1 MLEMTPLNERKE
13 EYGMRWITG
22 FMTVAALGLALTTA
36 HAKNPTPN
44 ATLRLS
50 GKSAAAGVGVEWG
63 RGTLT
68 YKGKNYPVAVKGLS
82 VGDVGVTSI
91 EATGKVFHLKKL
103 SDFNGNYAA
112 VDAGVTAGGGA
123 GVAAMKNQNGV
134 TVKLVSTTQGVQI
147 GLGGAGVEM
156 KIEK

>member
-1 MLEMTPLNERKE
+1 
-13 EYGMRWITG
+13 MRWTTG
-22 FMTVAALGLALTTA
+22 FMTVAALGLVLTTA
-36 HAKNPTPN
+36 QAKTTPN

-68 YKGKNYPVAVKGLS
+68 YHGKNYPVAVKGLS
-82 VGDVGVTSI
+82 VGDVGATSI

-103 SDFNGNYAA
+103 SDFDGTYAA
-112 VDAGVTAGGGA
+112 VAAGATAGGGG
-123 GVAAMKNQNGV
+123 GVAKMKNQNGV
-134 TVKLVSTTQGVQI
+134 TVDLVSTTRGI
-147 GLGGAGVEM
+147 EIDLGAAGVEM